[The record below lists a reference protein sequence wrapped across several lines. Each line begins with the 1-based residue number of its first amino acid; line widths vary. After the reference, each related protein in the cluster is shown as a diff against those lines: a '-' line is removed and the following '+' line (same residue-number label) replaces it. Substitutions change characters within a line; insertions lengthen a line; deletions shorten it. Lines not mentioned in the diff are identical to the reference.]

1 MAKET
6 TITEKI
12 KKLDEATSW
21 FYSDEFKLDEAEE
34 RYKNAMKLAKKIE
47 KDLSELKNKIE
58 VIEQDSTKEA

>member
-34 RYKNAMKLAKKIE
+34 RYKNAMKLAKKI
-47 KDLSELKNKIE
+47 
-58 VIEQDSTKEA
+58 